1 MSPTNSD
8 HIVMKNS
15 NIDQKMFLLEIV
27 GGVVFVLLVLMCFL
41 VHYCRKKCMKPRQLF
56 KKLQLSSTL
65 RGAKMDQSTSTSN
78 LSLVVS
84 RSESE
89 LSYGNRCPE
98 SSGHE
103 EVVIVDV
110 HVNKGC
116 SVEQEDLHTPV
127 LQHSTSQE
135 FNPREEL
142 LFDKENDKSFTSLEN
157 MAISFI
163 NGRKSVEKTEGYGS
177 PDKEDYKHSPMLSQS
192 LFEKQEQARSQVE
205 LSSPHSQQQMQ
216 PQHLAAQAISQQEAG
231 TGDWKPQHVVMSES
245 VSIPSSLSDELL
257 TKKAL
262 TEVARRKPLPHPRSW
277 FVSLDGDSNVIVRHS
292 YIDFQTTE
300 SNGINNSSLDS
311 GDDMNERK
319 QQVQI
324 FQQKD
329 LDEVGQSGSEC
340 GTAVCGPENNTP
352 RCVLEGG
359 RSRRGGQLPSLQ
371 EETKRGIESLPKP
384 LPSAERNG
392 SDIDDANHQR
402 EDKKTPWQKL
412 EERPV
417 LAFNLK

>member
-1 MSPTNSD
+1 
-8 HIVMKNS
+8 
-15 NIDQKMFLLEIV
+15 
-27 GGVVFVLLVLMCFL
+27 
-41 VHYCRKKCMKPRQLF
+41 MKPRQLV
-56 KKLQLSSTL
+56 KKRWLSSTL

-89 LSYGNRCPE
+89 LSYGNRYPE

-103 EVVIVDV
+103 EVVMVDV

-116 SVEQEDLHTPV
+116 SVGQEDMHTPV
-127 LQHSTSQE
+127 LQHTCSTSQE
-135 FNPREEL
+135 FSPREEL
-142 LFDKENDKSFTSLEN
+142 LFDKENDESCMSLEN
-157 MAISFI
+157 MGTSFI
-163 NGRKSVEKTEGYGS
+163 NGISLEKIDGS
-177 PDKEDYKHSPMLSQS
+177 PDKEDCKHSFSAMLSQS
-192 LFEKQEQARSQVE
+192 LFEKQDQARSHVE
-205 LSSPHSQQQMQ
+205 LSSPNSQQQMQ
-216 PQHLAAQAISQQEAG
+216 PQHLVAQAISQQHLQETG

-245 VSIPSSLSDELL
+245 VSIPSSLNDELL
-257 TKKAL
+257 TL
-262 TEVARRKPLPHPRSW
+262 TEVVRRKPLPHPRSW
-277 FVSLDGDSNVIVRHS
+277 FVSLDGHSNVIVRHS
-292 YIDFQTTE
+292 YIDLQTTG

-311 GDDMNERK
+311 GYDMNEQK
-319 QQVQI
+319 QQVQM

-329 LDEVGQSGSEC
+329 LDEVGQSGNEC
-340 GTAVCGPENNTP
+340 GTAVCGPQNNTP

-371 EETKRGIESLPKP
+371 VESLPKS
-384 LPSAERNG
+384 LPSAEHNG
-392 SDIDDANHQR
+392 SDIDDANHEM